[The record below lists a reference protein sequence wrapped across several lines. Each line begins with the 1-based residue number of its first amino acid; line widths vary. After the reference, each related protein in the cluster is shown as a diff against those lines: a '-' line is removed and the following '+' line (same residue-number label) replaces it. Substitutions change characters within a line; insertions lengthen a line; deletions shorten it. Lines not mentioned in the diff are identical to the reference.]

1 MVEEKSTSKS
11 ILRKVISRLFK
22 VAFWAFLMG
31 GEVLFVSHILG
42 LSEYTTAIL
51 PVEGSF
57 FYGFMATFI
66 LFEITI
72 QLLSDTIFRYI
83 ISVIR
88 AFISMF
94 YLFLMTNGGI
104 ITVSIPPE
112 MVPFGVGNLIFT
124 IEFKTIL
131 AVFLTFSLISIL
143 KNVIQAINFL
153 SDKAEMPL
161 TPPEIP

>member
-1 MVEEKSTSKS
+1 MVEKRSTRKSM
-11 ILRKVISRLFK
+11 LRKVISRLFK
-22 VAFWAFLMG
+22 AAFWAFLMG

-51 PVEGSF
+51 PVEASF

-66 LFEITI
+66 LFEVAI
-72 QLLSDTIFRYI
+72 QLLSDTIFRYV
-83 ISVIR
+83 ISVTR

-104 ITVSIPPE
+104 MTISIPPE
-112 MVPFGVGNLIFT
+112 IVPFGVGNIFFT

-153 SDKAEMPL
+153 SE
-161 TPPEIP
+161 